1 MGGRYNLPHKPNP
14 YKENPTTVVQKLPIN
29 DWTDLPDLEP
39 GDKVIREDGIAYTI
53 AGDGGTLIH
62 PDGTYY
68 NPFTLKPLLDQE
80 RAAYLSNIGIF

>member
-1 MGGRYNLPHKPNP
+1 
-14 YKENPTTVVQKLPIN
+14 
-29 DWTDLPDLEP
+29 LEP
-39 GDKVIREDGIAYTI
+39 GDKVIREDGSTYTI